1 MRQHFTAPLL
11 LSIALSALVGCAS
24 PTGNE
29 KSASAQAGEPTD
41 NGATRTSTDLK
52 EAPEQREMPIPESS
66 VLPLLKAEF
75 ALRARDFELG
85 SSLLTEQAML
95 LNDPALTRRA
105 LRLAEFISDEQRAAA
120 LSLRLAE
127 LDPNDGAAAAAAS
140 GWLARS
146 GQPLRALEYAEYA
159 LALGVSVNVAG
170 NLGSFSQFDD
180 NTQRAVAAAIESLS
194 SRWPNDDEIAIAAT
208 LLARLKQD
216 WQLAESLILPVL
228 QRSPGDVRSIMLW
241 TQLQIDQSV
250 EDPLERLVEAVTE
263 YPENTELRL
272 QYARLLGAEGDYS
285 GAQAQ
290 FAILLALDPDNP
302 DMLTTAALLDFE
314 LERYDAALAKFLHLI
329 ALEARLDEAFYYVG
343 RIRAAEDRYPE
354 AVEAFASVRPSR
366 EFRDAKVRA
375 AQILIDT
382 AFASDIRHFFQAQ
395 RRTYPSAAEQL
406 FLLEAESL
414 RDWEGESLAAYDR
427 GLSAFPQSFSL
438 LYGRAMIHES
448 EDSLQA
454 MEHDLRSILAQ
465 DPNHAATLNALGY
478 SLTNRTQRYEEAAVL
493 IERALA
499 LSPGDPA
506 IMDSL
511 GWVYYKLGQYVQSES
526 LLREAHAAFPDPE
539 VAAHLGEVLWA
550 QGREVEAKDVWQD
563 GLNRVSDHPII
574 LEAIDRLGAAL
585 P

>member
-1 MRQHFTAPLL
+1 M
-11 LSIALSALVGCAS
+11 LSALVGCAS
-24 PTGNE
+24 PGGNE
-29 KSASAQAGEPTD
+29 TAASAPNIAPAVSKTTQTA
-41 NGATRTSTDLK
+41 ADLEK
-52 EAPEQREMPIPESS
+52 APEQPETPIPESS
-66 VLPLLKAEF
+66 LLPLLKAEF

-85 SSLLTEQAML
+85 SSLLTEQAMVL
-95 LNDPALTRRA
+95 RDPALTRRA
-105 LRLAEFISDEQRAAA
+105 LRLAEFVNDEQRAAA

-127 LDPNDGAAAAAAS
+127 LDPDDGAAAAAAS

-146 GQPLRALEYAEYA
+146 GQPLKALQYAALALE
-159 LALGVSVNVAG
+159 LGVSVNVAG
-170 NLGSFSQFDD
+170 NLGSFSQLDD
-180 NTQRAVAAAIESLS
+180 DTQLAVAAAIESLS
-194 SRWPNDDEIAIAAT
+194 SRWPNDDEVAIAAT
-208 LLARLKQD
+208 LLARFKQD
-216 WQLAESLILPVL
+216 WPLAESLITPVL
-228 QRSPGDVRSIMLW
+228 QRSPNDVRSIMLW

-250 EDPLERLVEAVTE
+250 EDPLERLVEAITD

-285 GAQAQ
+285 GARAQ
-290 FAILLALDPDNP
+290 FAILLALDPNNP
-302 DMLTTAALLDFE
+302 EMLSTAALLDFE
-314 LERYDAALAKFLHLI
+314 LALYDAALVKFLQLI

-343 RIRAAEDRYPE
+343 RIQAAEDRYPE
-354 AVEAFASVRPSR
+354 AIEAFASVGPSR

-375 AQILIDT
+375 AQVLIDT
-382 AFASDIRHFFQAQ
+382 AFASDIRQFFHEQ
-395 RRTYPSAAEQL
+395 RHTYPSAAEQL

-414 RDWEGESLAAYDR
+414 RDWAGESLEAYDR

-448 EDSLQA
+448 EGSLQA

-499 LSPGDPA
+499 LSPDDPA

-526 LLREAHAAFPDPE
+526 LLRKAHAAFPDPE

-563 GLNRVSDHPII
+563 GLSRVSDHPII
-574 LEAIDRLGAAL
+574 LEAIDRLGVAL

>member
-1 MRQHFTAPLL
+1 MRTHFIALL
-11 LSIALSALVGCAS
+11 LFSLVLSSLVGCAS
-24 PTGNE
+24 PANNGTPAPSRAEESVATEVTQEANDLE
-29 KSASAQAGEPTD
+29 K
-41 NGATRTSTDLK
+41 
-52 EAPEQREMPIPESS
+52 APEPPETPIPAAS
-66 VLPLLKAEF
+66 VLPLLTAEF
-75 ALRARDFELG
+75 ALRARDFDLG
-85 SSLLTEQAML
+85 SSLLTEQAMVL
-95 LNDPALTRRA
+95 SDPELARRA
-105 LRLAEFISDEQRAAA
+105 LRLAEFVSDEQRAAA

-127 LDPNDGAAAAAAS
+127 LDPDDGAAAAAAS

-146 GQPLRALEYAEYA
+146 GQPLKALDYAAIALER
-159 LALGVSVNVAG
+159 GVSVNVAG
-170 NLGSFSQFDD
+170 NLGSFSQFDED
-180 NTQRAVAAAIESLS
+180 TQLAIAAAIESLS
-194 SRWPNDDEIAIAAT
+194 SRWPDDDEVAIAAT
-208 LLARLKQD
+208 LLARLQQD
-216 WQLAESLILPVL
+216 WPRAESLILPVL
-228 QRSPGDVRSIMLW
+228 RRSPNDVRSIMLW

-250 EDPLERLVEAVTE
+250 EDPLERLVDAIAD

-285 GAQAQ
+285 GARAQ
-290 FAILLALDPDNP
+290 FAILLELEPNNP
-302 DMLTTAALLDFE
+302 DMISTAALLDFE
-314 LERYDAALAKFLHLI
+314 LELYDAALAKFLQLI

-343 RIRAAEDRYPE
+343 RIQAADDRYSE
-354 AVEAFASVRPSR
+354 AIEAFGSVGPSR

-375 AQILIDT
+375 AQVLIDT
-382 AFASDIRHFFQAQ
+382 AFANDIRQFFDAQ
-395 RRTYPSAAEQL
+395 RRTYPSSAEQL

-414 RDWEGESLAAYDR
+414 RDWSGESLEAYDR
-427 GLSAFPQSFSL
+427 GLAAFPQSFSL

-448 EDSLQA
+448 EGSLWA
-454 MEHDLRSILAQ
+454 MEQDLRRILAQ

-550 QGREVEAKDVWQD
+550 QGREVEAKDVWQE

-574 LEAIDRLGAAL
+574 LEAIDRLGVAL

>member
-1 MRQHFTAPLL
+1 MRTHFIALL
-11 LSIALSALVGCAS
+11 LFSLVLSSLVGCAS
-24 PTGNE
+24 PANNGTPAPSRAEESVATEVTQEANDLE
-29 KSASAQAGEPTD
+29 K
-41 NGATRTSTDLK
+41 
-52 EAPEQREMPIPESS
+52 APEPPETPIPAAS
-66 VLPLLKAEF
+66 VLPLLTAEF
-75 ALRARDFELG
+75 ALRARDFDLG
-85 SSLLTEQAML
+85 SSLLTEQAMVL
-95 LNDPALTRRA
+95 SDPELARRA
-105 LRLAEFISDEQRAAA
+105 LRLAEFVSDEQRAAA

-127 LDPNDGAAAAAAS
+127 LDPDDGAAAAAAS

-146 GQPLRALEYAEYA
+146 GQPLKALDYAAIALER
-159 LALGVSVNVAG
+159 GVSVNVAG
-170 NLGSFSQFDD
+170 NLGSFSQFDED
-180 NTQRAVAAAIESLS
+180 TQLAIAAAVESLS
-194 SRWPNDDEIAIAAT
+194 SRWPDDDEVAIAAT
-208 LLARLKQD
+208 LLARLQQD
-216 WQLAESLILPVL
+216 WPRAESLILPVL
-228 QRSPGDVRSIMLW
+228 RRSPNDVRSIMLW

-250 EDPLERLVEAVTE
+250 EDPLERLVDAIAD

-285 GAQAQ
+285 GARAQ
-290 FAILLALDPDNP
+290 FAILLELEPNNP
-302 DMLTTAALLDFE
+302 DMISTAALLDFE
-314 LERYDAALAKFLHLI
+314 LELYDAALAKFLQLI

-343 RIRAAEDRYPE
+343 RIQAADDRYSE
-354 AVEAFASVRPSR
+354 AIEAFGSVGPSR

-375 AQILIDT
+375 AQVLIDT
-382 AFASDIRHFFQAQ
+382 AFASDIRQFFDAQ
-395 RRTYPSAAEQL
+395 RRTYPSSAEQL

-414 RDWEGESLAAYDR
+414 RDWSGESLEAYDR
-427 GLSAFPQSFSL
+427 GLAAFPQSFSL

-448 EDSLQA
+448 EGSLWA
-454 MEHDLRSILAQ
+454 MEQDLRRILAQ

-526 LLREAHAAFPDPE
+526 LLREAHAALPDPE

-550 QGREVEAKDVWQD
+550 QGREVEAKDVWQE

-574 LEAIDRLGAAL
+574 LEAIDRLGVAL

>member
-1 MRQHFTAPLL
+1 MRRHFTAPLL
-11 LSIALSALVGCAS
+11 LFIVLSALVGCVSSAGSEKAS
-24 PTGNE
+24 
-29 KSASAQAGEPTD
+29 SAQAGEPD
-41 NGATRTSTDLK
+41 ADAGTRTSSDLE
-52 EAPEQREMPIPESS
+52 EAPEQLETPIPEAS

-85 SSLLTEQAML
+85 SSLLTEQAMA

-105 LRLAEFISDEQRAAA
+105 LRLAEFISDEQRAAVLA
-120 LSLRLAE
+120 LRLAE
-127 LDPNDGAAAAAAS
+127 LDPDDGAAAAAAS

-146 GQPLRALEYAEYA
+146 GQPLKALQYAESA

-170 NLGSFSQFDD
+170 NLGSFSQLDD

-194 SRWPNDDEIAIAAT
+194 ARWPNDDEVAIAAT
-208 LLARLKQD
+208 LLARLQQE
-216 WQLAESLILPVL
+216 WPLAESLILPVL
-228 QRSPGDVRSIMLW
+228 QRSSGDVRSIMLW
-241 TQLQIDQSV
+241 TQLQIDQSA
-250 EDPLERLVEAVTE
+250 ENPLERLAEAVTD
-263 YPENTELRL
+263 YPENTELRV
-272 QYARLLGAEGDYS
+272 QYARLLGAEGNYS

-302 DMLTTAALLDFE
+302 DMLSTAALLDFE
-314 LERYDAALAKFLHLI
+314 LEHYDAALAKFFHLI

-354 AVEAFASVRPSR
+354 AIDAFASVGPSR
-366 EFRDAKVRA
+366 EFRDAKARA
-375 AQILIDT
+375 AQVLIDT
-382 AFASDIRHFFQAQ
+382 AFASDIRQFFREQ

-427 GLSAFPQSFSL
+427 GLNAFPQSFSL

-448 EDSLQA
+448 EGALQA
-454 MEHDLRSILAQ
+454 MENDLRSILAQ

-493 IERALA
+493 IERALS

-574 LEAIDRLGAAL
+574 LEAIDRLGVAL

>member
-1 MRQHFTAPLL
+1 MRTNFIALL
-11 LSIALSALVGCAS
+11 LFSLVLSSLVGCAS
-24 PTGNE
+24 PAN
-29 KSASAQAGEPTD
+29 
-41 NGATRTSTDLK
+41 NGTPAPSRAEESVATEVTQEATDLEK
-52 EAPEQREMPIPESS
+52 APEPPETPIPAAS
-66 VLPLLKAEF
+66 VLPLLTAEF
-75 ALRARDFELG
+75 ALRARDFDLG
-85 SSLLTEQAML
+85 SSLLTEQAMVL
-95 LNDPALTRRA
+95 SDPELARRA
-105 LRLAEFISDEQRAAA
+105 LRLAEFVSDEQRAAA

-127 LDPNDGAAAAAAS
+127 LDPDDGAAAAAAS

-146 GQPLRALEYAEYA
+146 GQPLKALDYAAIALER
-159 LALGVSVNVAG
+159 GVSVNVAG
-170 NLGSFSQFDD
+170 NLGSFSQFDED
-180 NTQRAVAAAIESLS
+180 TQLAIAAAIESLS
-194 SRWPNDDEIAIAAT
+194 SRWPGDDEVAIAAT
-208 LLARLKQD
+208 LLARLQQD
-216 WQLAESLILPVL
+216 WPRAESLILPVL
-228 QRSPGDVRSIMLW
+228 RRSPNDVRSIMLW

-250 EDPLERLVEAVTE
+250 EDPLERLVDAIAD

-285 GAQAQ
+285 GARAQ
-290 FAILLALDPDNP
+290 FAILLELEPNNP
-302 DMLTTAALLDFE
+302 DMISTAALLDFE
-314 LERYDAALAKFLHLI
+314 LELYDAALAKFLQLI

-343 RIRAAEDRYPE
+343 RIQAADDRYSE
-354 AVEAFASVRPSR
+354 AIEAFGSVGPSR

-375 AQILIDT
+375 AQVLIDT
-382 AFASDIRHFFQAQ
+382 AFASDIRQFFDAQ
-395 RRTYPSAAEQL
+395 RRTYPSSAEQL

-414 RDWEGESLAAYDR
+414 RDWSGESLEAYDR
-427 GLSAFPQSFSL
+427 GLAAFPQSFSL

-448 EDSLQA
+448 EGSLWA
-454 MEHDLRSILAQ
+454 MEQDLRRILAQ

-526 LLREAHAAFPDPE
+526 LLREAHAALPDPE

-550 QGREVEAKDVWQD
+550 QGREVEAKDVWQE

-574 LEAIDRLGAAL
+574 LEAIDRLGVAL

>member
-1 MRQHFTAPLL
+1 MRTHFIALL
-11 LSIALSALVGCAS
+11 LFSLVLSSLVGCAS
-24 PTGNE
+24 PASNGTPAPSRAEESVATEVTQEANDLE
-29 KSASAQAGEPTD
+29 K
-41 NGATRTSTDLK
+41 
-52 EAPEQREMPIPESS
+52 APEPPETPIPAAS
-66 VLPLLKAEF
+66 VLPLLTAEF
-75 ALRARDFELG
+75 ALRARDFDLG
-85 SSLLTEQAML
+85 SSLLTEQAMVL
-95 LNDPALTRRA
+95 SDPELARRA
-105 LRLAEFISDEQRAAA
+105 LRLAEFVSDEQRAAA

-127 LDPNDGAAAAAAS
+127 LDPDDGAAAAAAS

-146 GQPLRALEYAEYA
+146 GQPLKALDYAAIALER
-159 LALGVSVNVAG
+159 GVSVNVAG
-170 NLGSFSQFDD
+170 NLGSFSQFDED
-180 NTQRAVAAAIESLS
+180 TQLAIAAAIESLS
-194 SRWPNDDEIAIAAT
+194 SRWPDDDEVAIAAT
-208 LLARLKQD
+208 LLARLQQD
-216 WQLAESLILPVL
+216 WPRAESLILPVL
-228 QRSPGDVRSIMLW
+228 RRSPNDVRSIMLW

-250 EDPLERLVEAVTE
+250 EDPLERLVDAIAD

-285 GAQAQ
+285 GARAQ
-290 FAILLALDPDNP
+290 FAILLELEPNNP
-302 DMLTTAALLDFE
+302 DMISTAALLDFE
-314 LERYDAALAKFLHLI
+314 LELYDAALAKFLQLI

-343 RIRAAEDRYPE
+343 RIQAADDRYSE
-354 AVEAFASVRPSR
+354 AIEAFGSVGPSR

-375 AQILIDT
+375 AQVLIDT
-382 AFASDIRHFFQAQ
+382 AFASDIRQFFDAQ
-395 RRTYPSAAEQL
+395 RRTYPSSAEQL

-414 RDWEGESLAAYDR
+414 RDWSGESLEAYDR
-427 GLSAFPQSFSL
+427 GLAAFPQSFSL

-448 EDSLQA
+448 EGSLWA
-454 MEHDLRSILAQ
+454 MEQDLRRILAQ

-550 QGREVEAKDVWQD
+550 QGREVEAKDVWQE

-574 LEAIDRLGAAL
+574 LEAIDRLGVAL

>member
-302 DMLTTAALLDFE
+302 DMLSTAALLDFE

-438 LYGRAMIHES
+438 LYGRAMIYES
-448 EDSLQA
+448 EGSLQA

-550 QGREVEAKDVWQD
+550 QGREVEAKDVWQE

>member
-52 EAPEQREMPIPESS
+52 EAPEQREMPIPDSS

-250 EDPLERLVEAVTE
+250 ENPLERLVEAVTE

-302 DMLTTAALLDFE
+302 DMLSTAALLDFE

-329 ALEARLDEAFYYVG
+329 TLEARLDEAFYYVG

-448 EDSLQA
+448 EGSLQA

>member
-1 MRQHFTAPLL
+1 MRTHFIALL
-11 LSIALSALVGCAS
+11 LFSLVLSSLVGCAS
-24 PTGNE
+24 PANNGTPAPSRAEESVATEVTQEANDLE
-29 KSASAQAGEPTD
+29 K
-41 NGATRTSTDLK
+41 
-52 EAPEQREMPIPESS
+52 APEPPETPIPAAS
-66 VLPLLKAEF
+66 VLPLLTAEF
-75 ALRARDFELG
+75 ALRARDFDLG
-85 SSLLTEQAML
+85 SSLLTEQAMVL
-95 LNDPALTRRA
+95 SDPELARRA
-105 LRLAEFISDEQRAAA
+105 LRLAEFVSDEQRAAA

-127 LDPNDGAAAAAAS
+127 LDPDDGAAAAAAS

-146 GQPLRALEYAEYA
+146 GQPLKALDYAAIALER
-159 LALGVSVNVAG
+159 GVSVNVAG
-170 NLGSFSQFDD
+170 NLGSFSQFDED
-180 NTQRAVAAAIESLS
+180 TQLAIAAAIESLS
-194 SRWPNDDEIAIAAT
+194 SRWPDDDEVAIAAT
-208 LLARLKQD
+208 LLARLQQD
-216 WQLAESLILPVL
+216 WPRAESLILPVL
-228 QRSPGDVRSIMLW
+228 RRSPNDVRSIMLW

-250 EDPLERLVEAVTE
+250 EDPLERLVDAIAD

-285 GAQAQ
+285 GARAQ
-290 FAILLALDPDNP
+290 FAILLELEPNNP
-302 DMLTTAALLDFE
+302 DMISTAALLDFE
-314 LERYDAALAKFLHLI
+314 LELYDAALAKFLQLI

-343 RIRAAEDRYPE
+343 RIQAADDRYSE
-354 AVEAFASVRPSR
+354 AIEAFGSVGPSR

-375 AQILIDT
+375 AQVLIDT
-382 AFASDIRHFFQAQ
+382 AFASDIRQFFDAQ
-395 RRTYPSAAEQL
+395 RRTYPSSAEQL

-414 RDWEGESLAAYDR
+414 RDWSGESLEAYDR
-427 GLSAFPQSFSL
+427 GLGAFPQSFSL

-448 EDSLQA
+448 EGSLWA
-454 MEHDLRSILAQ
+454 MEQDLRRILAQ

-526 LLREAHAAFPDPE
+526 LLREAHAALPDPE

-550 QGREVEAKDVWQD
+550 QGREVEAKDVWQE

-574 LEAIDRLGAAL
+574 LEAIDRLGVAL

>member
-41 NGATRTSTDLK
+41 NAATRTSTDLK
-52 EAPEQREMPIPESS
+52 EAPEQLEMPIPESS

-105 LRLAEFISDEQRAAA
+105 LRLAEFISDEQREAA

-180 NTQRAVAAAIESLS
+180 NTQRAVAAAVESLS

-302 DMLTTAALLDFE
+302 DMLSTAALLDFE

-329 ALEARLDEAFYYVG
+329 TLEARLDEAFYYVG

-448 EDSLQA
+448 EGSLQA

>member
-1 MRQHFTAPLL
+1 
-11 LSIALSALVGCAS
+11 LVGCAS
-24 PTGNE
+24 PANNGTPAPSRAEESVATEVTQEANDLE
-29 KSASAQAGEPTD
+29 K
-41 NGATRTSTDLK
+41 
-52 EAPEQREMPIPESS
+52 APEPPETPIPAAS
-66 VLPLLKAEF
+66 VLPLLTAEF
-75 ALRARDFELG
+75 ALRARDFDLG
-85 SSLLTEQAML
+85 SSLLTEQAMVL
-95 LNDPALTRRA
+95 SDPELARRA
-105 LRLAEFISDEQRAAA
+105 LRLAEFVSDEQRAAA

-127 LDPNDGAAAAAAS
+127 LDPDDGAAAAAAS

-146 GQPLRALEYAEYA
+146 GQPLKALDYAAIALER
-159 LALGVSVNVAG
+159 GVSVNVAG
-170 NLGSFSQFDD
+170 NLGSFSQFDED
-180 NTQRAVAAAIESLS
+180 TQLAIAAAIESLS
-194 SRWPNDDEIAIAAT
+194 SRWPDDDEVAIAAT
-208 LLARLKQD
+208 LLARLQQD
-216 WQLAESLILPVL
+216 WPRAESLILPVL
-228 QRSPGDVRSIMLW
+228 RRSPNDVRSIMLW

-250 EDPLERLVEAVTE
+250 EDPLERLVDAIAD

-285 GAQAQ
+285 GARAQ
-290 FAILLALDPDNP
+290 FAILLELEPNNP
-302 DMLTTAALLDFE
+302 DMISTAALLDFE
-314 LERYDAALAKFLHLI
+314 LELYDAALAKFLQLI

-343 RIRAAEDRYPE
+343 RIQAADDRYSE
-354 AVEAFASVRPSR
+354 AIEAFGSVGPSR

-375 AQILIDT
+375 AQVLIDT
-382 AFASDIRHFFQAQ
+382 AFASDIRQFFDAQ
-395 RRTYPSAAEQL
+395 RRTYPSSAEQL

-414 RDWEGESLAAYDR
+414 RDWSGESLEAYDR
-427 GLSAFPQSFSL
+427 GLAAFPQSFSL

-448 EDSLQA
+448 EGSLWA
-454 MEHDLRSILAQ
+454 MEQDLRRILAQ

-526 LLREAHAAFPDPE
+526 LLREAHAALPDPE

-550 QGREVEAKDVWQD
+550 QGREVEAKDVWQE

-574 LEAIDRLGAAL
+574 LEAIDRLGVAL